1 MRLYKSNFARFLLG
15 FCITLLFLPGLPF
28 SRNLTQTNHDQQL
41 FIPKNSGYVVSPIII
56 NGNSG
61 WFPLA
66 SSEPWCYVSSLEGN
80 PYIIENITIDA
91 QGIDNCIEI
100 IGSTLNFIIRN
111 CTFLNSGTRSGF
123 GGDAGIRLESV
134 NNGKIINCRITNN
147 GNDGIFMRFCHN
159 IVINNNT
166 LSNND
171 QYGLHSGDYNT
182 NTDSSFDISNNIF
195 ENNYMDDV
203 HMGWAWYVNFS
214 SNYFFSGAGIQ
225 FSGFIKFFNNTFNNA
240 NLKIEYSEHNEIIQS
255 IFKNCGITVRSGSDY
270 NSIIN
275 CSINY
280 QYPGI
285 NIYGHD
291 TPTSNINIQNT
302 KVSCSTDH
310 YCIFILNGVSAVNIS
325 NTEMNGLWGLWL
337 NQDTLSRM
345 TSHSI
350 ENTTKIN
357 GKNVY
362 YYSSLSGLGEYDFT
376 NAGQVFLAN
385 CTNSVIS
392 NVNVSN
398 SGVGISMFYCTN
410 NTIKNSLSE
419 QTIPTHTSTYPY
431 GINMYYCNNNTIL
444 NNQVKNG
451 LYGISFRENSDFN
464 KIINNTVQKSDYGMR
479 IASDCD
485 NNTILNNLFK
495 DNDDG
500 GLSLNSDTHDNLVY
514 LNTFINND
522 PQASDS
528 GINNSWDN
536 GSIGN
541 YWDNYNGK
549 DLNDD
554 GIGDIPHNIYGSA
567 GSIDSFPIWRDP
579 LVISIISPV
588 EQEVF
593 REAPAF
599 NISIAD
605 GIVNTTSYSID
616 NGLMYIKCNLTGIV
630 DQTLWNAKLDGV
642 VNLTFFTNDTSGM
655 ITNRSITVIK
665 DTTSPLVNILSP
677 HDLVVFTEN
686 PPVFY
691 LSINDA
697 NMESTWY
704 RNNIILVNISF
715 SGSAVNLAQE
725 VWDSLPEGEISFTF
739 YARDVV
745 GNIGMT
751 SVIIIKESSSG
762 SLEQAI
768 PGYNLFLLFS
778 FISIGVILIKE
789 RKRKKEG

>member
-28 SRNLTQTNHDQQL
+28 SSNLTQTNHDQQL

-66 SSEPWCYVSSLEGN
+66 SSEPWCYFSSLEGN
-80 PYIIENITIDA
+80 SYIIENITIDA

-100 IGSTLNFIIRN
+100 IGSSLNFIIRN
-111 CTFLNSGTRSGF
+111 CTFLNSGTRGGF

-134 NNGKIINCRITNN
+134 NNGKIIDCRITNN
-147 GNDGIFMRFCHN
+147 GNDGIFMMYCHN

-166 LSNND
+166 ISNND
-171 QYGLHSGDYNT
+171 MYGLHSNDYNT
-182 NTDSSFDISNNIF
+182 NTDSSFDISNNTF
-195 ENNYMDDV
+195 EDNYMDDV
-203 HMGWAWYVNFS
+203 HMVEAWYVTLS
-214 SNYFFSGAGIQ
+214 SNYFSSGAGILL
-225 FSGFIKFFNNTFNNA
+225 SGFNKFFNNTFNNA

-255 IFKNCGITVRSGSDY
+255 IFKNCGITIRSGSDY

-291 TPTSNINIQNT
+291 TPSSNINIQNT

-310 YCIFILNGVSAVNIS
+310 YCIFILNGVSGVNIS

-345 TSHSI
+345 NSHSI

-362 YYSSLSGLGEYDFT
+362 YYNSLSGLGEYDFT

-514 LNTFINND
+514 LNTFINNG

-567 GSIDSFPIWRDP
+567 GSIDSFPIWWDP
-579 LVISIISPV
+579 LVISVISPV
-588 EQEVF
+588 EHEVF
-593 REAPAF
+593 RETPAF

-616 NGLMYIKCNLTGIV
+616 NGLLYIKCNLTGIV

-655 ITNRSITVIK
+655 ITTRSITVIK

-704 RNNIILVNISF
+704 RNNITLVNISF